1 MSNGA
6 PTPDIEVTVRDDGSA
21 LFKLRDDVRLLARWT
36 SPKQI
41 RIEIWHESVA
51 VPPTPPEEG
60 NINTSSFREKLVQAA
75 RERFGK
81 ENTPNLAEDIGRVA
95 TALGAPQPSGK
106 TLHEELQELAGPNI
120 TERLILYAR
129 KGGIFFHNAE
139 DEAFAAVR
147 VEDHVETYPVKTRK
161 FRLWLQG
168 EFMRREQQ
176 RIEEEA
182 AEREGALYEGGASEP
197 PVVVVRSQNLT
208 DAIGQLEAGALFKGP
223 QQEVHLRVAGHGN
236 RIYVD
241 LCDKS
246 WRVIEVSA
254 DGWQIIKGED
264 APVRFIRPKGMA
276 ELPKPA
282 AEGGSVEPLRA
293 LLNLPEKAGEES
305 ERSFRLIL
313 AWLVQALRP
322 QGPYP
327 ALVLLGERGS
337 AKSTAARILRSLVD
351 PSTVPLRTPPRNPH
365 DLYIDATSSWAITLD
380 NISSLP
386 RWLSDALCMLAT
398 GGGFSTRTLFTDRE
412 QELFEAMRPSILNGI
427 TDVVTADDLTQRSLL
442 VRLPTI
448 PKGAYKTEREIQ
460 RQLKAARPIVLSAL
474 LDAAA
479 EGLRRID
486 EVQVEA
492 LPRMGDF
499 ASWAVATEEALAGK
513 PGAFMK
519 ALGFSEEEGAQ
530 QALEASPLAEPI
542 YGLARAHHPDGWE
555 GTASAMLSRLRDFAD
570 ENLQHDKGWPKAAN
584 VLSSK
589 LNRLAPLFREAGQ
602 VHIQQL
608 SRDDKKGTKRWS
620 VSYKERG

>member
-6 PTPDIEVTVRDDGSA
+6 PKPDLDVTVRDDGSA

-36 SPKQI
+36 SPKQT
-41 RIEIWHESVA
+41 RVEIWHEKVP

-60 NINTSSFREKLVQAA
+60 NINTSAFREKLVQAA
-75 RERFGK
+75 RERFGEDK
-81 ENTPNLAEDIGRVA
+81 TPNLAEDIGRMA
-95 TALGAPQPSGK
+95 SALGAPQKSGK
-106 TLHEELQELAGPNI
+106 TLHEELEELAGPNI

-129 KGGIFFHNAE
+129 KGGTFFYNAE
-139 DEAFAAVR
+139 DQAFATVQ
-147 VEDHVETYPVKTRK
+147 VEDHGETYPIKTRK

-182 AEREGALYEGGASEP
+182 AEREGALYEGGAPEP
-197 PVVVVRSQNLT
+197 PIVVRSQNLT
-208 DAIGQLEAGALFKGP
+208 DARDALEAIALFKGH
-223 QQEVHLRVAGHGN
+223 QQEVHLRVAGHED
-236 RIYVD
+236 RIYID

-246 WRVIEVSA
+246 WRVVEVSV
-254 DGWQIIKGED
+254 DGWKIIKGED
-264 APVRFIRPKGMA
+264 APVRFVRPKGMA
-276 ELPKPA
+276 ELPKPTPN
-282 AEGGSVEPLRA
+282 GGSVEPLRQ
-293 LLNLPEKAGEES
+293 LLNLPEKSGKDS
-305 ERSFRLIL
+305 ERSFRLIV

-351 PSTVPLRTPPRNPH
+351 PSTVPLRTPPSKPH

-386 RWLSDALCMLAT
+386 RWLSDTLCMLAT

-412 QELFEAMRPSILNGI
+412 QELFEAMRPAILNGI

-448 PKGAYKTEREIQ
+448 PKGSYKTERQIQ
-460 RQLKAARPIVLSAL
+460 HELRAARPIVLAAL
-474 LDAAA
+474 LDAAV
-479 EGLRRID
+479 EGLQRID

-499 ASWAVATEEALAGK
+499 ASWAVATEEALGGK
-513 PGAFMK
+513 PGAFME

-542 YGLARAHHPDGWE
+542 YELARTQPEGWE
-555 GTASAMLSRLRDFAD
+555 GTASEMLSRLRDFAD
-570 ENLQHDKGWPKAAN
+570 EDLQHDKGWPKAAN
-584 VLSSK
+584 VLSSR
-589 LNRLAPLFREAGQ
+589 LNRLAPLFREVGQ
-602 VHIQQL
+602 VHIEQL
-608 SRDDKKGTKRWS
+608 SRDDKKGTKRWR
-620 VSYKERG
+620 VRLLKECG